1 MKVLQII
8 DSLPNTSGGARFV
21 CNLSKKIAQ
30 RKIEVHVLLIDGKDS
45 YFLDELKTAGITVF
59 ALDENTSSRYK
70 PKYVKQIAAM
80 ISAYDI
86 VHVHV
91 FPTSY
96 IVALA
101 TFLIKKKT
109 PIVFTEHNAYNR
121 RATQL
126 CFKLVEKFM
135 YNRFSKV
142 VGISSA
148 VHSFVKKHLK
158 VKEGKFVVIDNGID
172 FNTISTSPA
181 TERSDLNLSST
192 DIVMFM
198 AARFADQKDQGT
210 VIRAFVDLPANF
222 KLVFAGDGPNLE
234 KYRKFA
240 ESLGVLSRVRF
251 LGARSDIYGLI
262 KMSDINILS
271 SHYEGFGLSA
281 VEAMAAAKPT
291 IVTNVPGVAE
301 VVSNA
306 GLLFNVGDH
315 EKLTS
320 LILQLGTNR
329 HFYEKVS
336 HLCYERSK
344 LYDLEI
350 MTDKYIEVYKE
361 VLKNKN
367 GR

>member
-8 DSLPNTSGGARFV
+8 DSLPATSGGARFV
-21 CNLSKKIAQ
+21 VNLVKKLAE
-30 RKIEVHVLLIDGKDS
+30 RKIDCQLLLIDSAESHFLAELISANIKIIRLDS
-45 YFLDELKTAGITVF
+45 KVK
-59 ALDENTSSRYK
+59 NRYRF
-70 PKYVKQIAAM
+70 KYVRETASIM
-80 ISAYDI
+80 SNFDV
-86 VHVHV
+86 VHVHI
-91 FPTSY
+91 FPASY
-96 IVALA
+96 LVAFA
-101 TFLIKKKT
+101 TFLNSKV
-109 PIVFTEHNAYNR
+109 PVVFTEHAAFNR
-121 RATQL
+121 RATNQ
-126 CFKLVEKFM
+126 CFKLIEKLI
-135 YNRFSKV
+135 YSRFSKV
-142 VGISSA
+142 VGISAA
-148 VHSFVKKHLK
+148 VQLFVEKNLSI
-158 VKEGKFVVIDNGID
+158 KEGKFVVIDNGID
-172 FNTISTSPA
+172 FNTIITSPA
-181 TERSDLNLSST
+181 ADRSDFNLSST
-192 DIVMFM
+192 DNVLFM
-198 AARFADQKDQGT
+198 AARFADEKDQGT
-210 VIRAFVDLPANF
+210 VIRALVDLPANF

-240 ESLGVLSRVRF
+240 ESLGVLSRVSF

-315 EKLTS
+315 QKLTS
-320 LILQLGTNR
+320 LLLQLGTNR